1 MRPSISTASTTGF
14 ALRVNSSLR
23 NESVYGRLTSHF
35 SVHFGAWQD
44 TSHAYLE
51 KLPIFANWS
60 SRGTATL
67 ANFLACERADIE
79 RMQGRD
85 LGKPGSQI
93 ALSLRF
99 CESCM
104 REGYHPVLFQHL
116 ALFRCDR
123 HGELLRERCPHCLHS
138 ITPTVSNIRRF
149 PWMCDSCEAP
159 LSSLRTQRRKQ
170 DDFELL
176 DAAWNPVRK
185 QLCTVSRGCTLRGGD
200 MKLLGKHFSSP
211 ALSRTVQRASLACA
225 PLQMQGW
232 RFKSLRMQ
240 VDDAVS
246 HQLGYGVGRDH
257 LMALTDVLKWL
268 SRHCSGAD
276 EACEL
281 IQRLGKA
288 PQGLRLNRDVAALPA
303 LLCKTLYCYGL
314 TEDFF
319 NIHFRKHT
327 QLTAR
332 TLSSHPIRYSRPIVV
347 SKRVDARLVQLE
359 ILGLLAFLIATTRRN
374 MPLAELSWHDLPL
387 PAHYVPS
394 WHAWEEKGGKV
405 TIEMRARANET
416 NLVRLF
422 LRSKN
427 WRFKVV

>member
-1 MRPSISTASTTGF
+1 MRPSISTASTM
-14 ALRVNSSLR
+14 ALARRVKSNLH

-35 SVHFGAWQD
+35 SVHFGARQD
-44 TSHAYLE
+44 TAPAHIDN
-51 KLPIFANWS
+51 LPIFANWS
-60 SRGTATL
+60 SRGTSTL
-67 ANFLACERADIE
+67 AKFLACEQADIE

-138 ITPTVSNIRRF
+138 ITPTFSNIRRF

-159 LSSLRTQRRKQ
+159 LSSLLTQRRRRG
-170 DDFELL
+170 DFELL
-176 DAAWNPVRK
+176 DAAWNPVRT
-185 QLCTVSRGCTLRGGD
+185 QLGTVSRGCTLRGGD
-200 MKLLGKHFSSP
+200 TTLQGKQFSSP
-211 ALSRTVQRASLACA
+211 ALSRIVQRASLACA

-232 RFKSLRMQ
+232 RFRSLRVQ
-240 VDDAVS
+240 VDDAVPRQS
-246 HQLGYGVGRDH
+246 GYGVGHDH
-257 LMALTDVLKWL
+257 LGALTDLLVWL

-314 TEDFF
+314 TEDFY

-332 TLSSHPIRYSRPIVV
+332 TLSSHPIRYSRPILA

-359 ILGLLAFLIATTRRN
+359 ILGLLALLIATTRRN
-374 MPLAELSWHDLPL
+374 MPLAELSWHHLPL
-387 PAHYVPS
+387 PAQYVPS
-394 WHAWEEKGGKV
+394 WHAWDEGDGKV
-405 TIEMRARANET
+405 TIEMRARASET